1 MSNYTVEVIENIN
14 ILDVVDSNTITL
26 EITSS
31 DNFITFNTPSG
42 YPISATSGILDA
54 NRVGSGYLTSNLA
67 NFNSSVSGL
76 LPSISGSGYVISSLN
91 NNTYTISVSGLQ
103 PAGNYSTVGHSH
115 LVSHITNFSSGV
127 NNVVSGIYAPINNP
141 TFTGTVSGITKSMVG
156 LSNVDNTSDINKP
169 VSTAQALANSGI
181 QSAAASDASTKAN
194 NAQNFAIQRSNHTG
208 TQLSSTIS
216 NFNSSVSGLLPVINI
231 TAGNNISISNNS
243 GNFTINSAATGGGA
257 TISNS
262 GVNRLL
268 INDGSTS
275 GIVGQSNL
283 TFNGSLLNV
292 SGSGL
297 FSNNV
302 ISSGFIRTGG
312 TSSQFLK
319 ADGSID
325 TNSYGLT
332 SGKLNQFA
340 STSSAELLGIIN
352 DETGSGLLVF
362 NNSPTLTGVPL
373 VPTATSGTNTQ
384 QIANTEFVRTEISNL
399 VNSAPSTLDTLNEL
413 ANALGG
419 DNNFATTVTNNLAT
433 KANLSGATF
442 TGNVSGPSGNFVS
455 LKVNNVD
462 VSASGH
468 THTSSDITNFNS
480 AVSGLLPTI
489 ANSGDNRLLTSTGST
504 VGINAE
510 SNLTFNGSLL
520 AVSGNLVANTGT
532 INSLNFNNIEDPD
545 LSIRQL
551 AWNNSEGSL
560 AVGLSDTY
568 EMFLG
573 GELHYRVRN
582 NTGSSILAGTAVYAT
597 GLTPGGNNR
606 IEIAPKAADG
616 SIREVRF
623 MGLVT
628 ENIDNGV
635 NGFTTHF
642 GYIRNI
648 DTRGDAITNG
658 TTNKL
663 WTTGEPSWTEG
674 DILYVH
680 PTVAGKLTKIEPKH
694 SISVAIILNRHQNQ
708 GKLFVRP
715 LSYGHLSDNHDVD
728 VSGATNG
735 QFLQYNSTTDYWV
748 PSSSGNFTSLS
759 VNGTEVSIS
768 GHTHTSSDI
777 TNFNS
782 SVSGLLPSNLV
793 TGSGVTNHIPYWSST
808 SGLLADSNQLI
819 WDSTNNGLGIG
830 TSSPSGSLDVNGTL
844 YVGTTGVANNLYIR
858 TGQAGVSETALR
870 IRTDTSSNLY
880 LDAAN
885 ASIKLGNQSADV
897 VISAGN
903 GPITLGNTFSGTFA
917 NQYIRFTPMN
927 SERMRITGSGV
938 GIGTTTPSGQLHVI
952 GTGIFSSGVGVG
964 FLAPSGLVAISG
976 GVAIGANYN
985 VTPPT
990 NGMIVQGNIGIGT
1003 STPSGR
1009 FNINGGMTSDYTS
1022 ACFTNDG
1029 IATTTHIGVGNSDT
1043 RPFLA
1048 SLGGN
1053 LSSSVFGWG
1062 FFDRGTEGD
1071 FRLSR
1076 KGGSTSW
1083 IDVLSI
1089 SRFNGNVGIGTTA
1102 PQQLLHVSGNIPSTG
1117 NLLRLQNGNPAQK
1130 TFVDFRIGSTGN
1142 YEDHFFIRRN
1152 NVDVF
1157 GIDQLNRGIFL
1168 ENFSVFAT
1176 KQLQSY
1182 NNGNA
1187 FIEPQQAASPASSA
1201 NFRIGYISDANLIF
1215 LASFNERM
1223 RLTGSGNLGIGTT
1236 TPSGQLHV
1244 VGTGIFSSGVGI
1256 GTVSPSISYAL
1267 DVVGDVNINGNLL
1280 FNSFTEK
1287 VVSIGNSSS
1296 SQTLSLT
1303 SGTVQTCTLTNNC
1316 TFTMPT
1322 PTAGKSFTMFLNT
1335 GSGNY
1340 TASFSGVRW
1349 ADSASPTVT
1358 ILANKV
1364 DLFSFI
1370 SDGSNW
1376 YGSFSQNYG

>member
-1 MSNYTVEVIENIN
+1 MAIKNQIQFRRGSSSEWIAISGGDGPALYYGEPGFDVTNN
-14 ILDVVDSNTITL
+14 ILKI
-26 EITSS
+26 
-31 DNFITFNTPSG
+31 G
-42 YPISATSGILDA
+42 
-54 NRVGSGYLTSNLA
+54 
-67 NFNSSVSGL
+67 
-76 LPSISGSGYVISSLN
+76 
-91 NNTYTISVSGLQ
+91 
-103 PAGNYSTVGHSH
+103 
-115 LVSHITNFSSGV
+115 
-127 NNVVSGIYAPINNP
+127 
-141 TFTGTVSGITKSMVG
+141 
-156 LSNVDNTSDINKP
+156 
-169 VSTAQALANSGI
+169 
-181 QSAAASDASTKAN
+181 
-194 NAQNFAIQRSNHTG
+194 
-208 TQLSSTIS
+208 
-216 NFNSSVSGLLPVINI
+216 
-231 TAGNNISISNNS
+231 
-243 GNFTINSAATGGGA
+243 
-257 TISNS
+257 
-262 GVNRLL
+262 
-268 INDGSTS
+268 DGSTS
-275 GIVGQSNL
+275 WKDLRPIGADQNLYKVKNTSGGIIYKGQVVRANGTVGNSDAIQAA
-283 TFNGSLLNV
+283 
-292 SGSGL
+292 L
-297 FSNNV
+297 F
-302 ISSGFIRTGG
+302 I
-312 TSSQFLK
+312 
-319 ADGSID
+319 ADGSVPEYTIMGLATQEMQINDFGYVTGFGQIRGID
-325 TNSYGLT
+325 T
-332 SGKLNQFA
+332 
-340 STSSAELLGIIN
+340 
-352 DETGSGLLVF
+352 
-362 NNSPTLTGVPL
+362 
-373 VPTATSGTNTQ
+373 
-384 QIANTEFVRTEISNL
+384 
-399 VNSAPSTLDTLNEL
+399 
-413 ANALGG
+413 
-419 DNNFATTVTNNLAT
+419 
-433 KANLSGATF
+433 
-442 TGNVSGPSGNFVS
+442 
-455 LKVNNVD
+455 
-462 VSASGH
+462 
-468 THTSSDITNFNS
+468 
-480 AVSGLLPTI
+480 
-489 ANSGDNRLLTSTGST
+489 
-504 VGINAE
+504 
-510 SNLTFNGSLL
+510 
-520 AVSGNLVANTGT
+520 
-532 INSLNFNNIEDPD
+532 DPD
-545 LSIRQL
+545 LSATNIC
-551 AWNNSEGSL
+551 A
-560 AVGLSDTY
+560 A
-568 EMFLG
+568 
-573 GELHYRVRN
+573 GE
-582 NTGSSILAGTAVYAT
+582 TW
-597 GLTPGGNNR
+597 
-606 IEIAPKAADG
+606 
-616 SIREVRF
+616 
-623 MGLVT
+623 
-628 ENIDNGV
+628 ID
-635 NGFTTHF
+635 
-642 GYIRNI
+642 
-648 DTRGDAITNG
+648 
-658 TTNKL
+658 
-663 WTTGEPSWTEG
+663 G
-674 DILYVH
+674 DILYAS
-680 PTVAGKLTKIEPKH
+680 PSASGKLTKIKPQHET
-694 SISVAIILNRHQNQ
+694 IVAIVLTAANN
-708 GKLFVRP
+708 GSLFVRP
-715 LSYGHLSDNHDVD
+715 TWYPHIDDLHDVS